1 MQTAARPKSQVIP
14 LKRYGII
21 YTCFV
26 FFLVLTWGKVWR
38 PSAMLICAT
47 CLKRKRKQHTQKL
60 FSTMKENTICTA
72 AYDTMEDHFKKS
84 LPQMKDSN
92 SFLFYNDDCSVGLV
106 MAWRSII
113 GYENKSPKKKKNS
126 YPCGGTIWCD
136 FTFSESYKPTV
147 RRKLKRWRKKGV
159 RL

>member
-1 MQTAARPKSQVIP
+1 
-14 LKRYGII
+14 
-21 YTCFV
+21 
-26 FFLVLTWGKVWR
+26 
-38 PSAMLICAT
+38 MLICAT
-47 CLKRKRKQHTQKL
+47 CLKRKRKQHTQKW

-84 LPQMKDSN
+84 LPQTKDSN

-126 YPCGGTIWCD
+126 YPCGGTICVISHSLKVINQQWE
-136 FTFSESYKPTV
+136 ESLKGEGKKVCAFKGLKKNVTSWKKLNIINKPTK
-147 RRKLKRWRKKGV
+147 RKISK
-159 RL
+159 